1 MTDEVAVLETA
12 ILVAQTQL
20 LAQVAD
26 DASLDGRST
35 GLVGFNAAI
44 AAATIA
50 AKEVLG
56 TYWWT
61 PLPSL
66 LVSTLILVVTLFGRL
81 ESLLT
86 KNEGALDLGKTAATF
101 FERFGGNPRLK
112 ALKQLLADLGAAFDA
127 NAKQIAAKRRRL
139 QVSIGFLLAGLTVA
153 AILIALNRPTTME
166 RTCPSSHPHQA
177 STSAPPARSKNSCG
191 N

>member
-1 MTDEVAVLETA
+1 MLEAA
-12 ILVAQTQL
+12 IFVAQTQL

-44 AAATIA
+44 VAATIA

-61 PLPSL
+61 PLPPL
-66 LVSTLILVVTLFGRL
+66 FVSTLILVVTLFGRL

-86 KNEGALDLGKTAATF
+86 KNEGALDLGKPAATF
-101 FERFGGNPRLK
+101 FEKYGSRRRLE
-112 ALKQLLADLGAAFDA
+112 ALKQLLADLGAAFSA

-139 QVSIGFLLAGLTVA
+139 QVSIGIFLAGLTVA
-153 AILIALNRPTTME
+153 AVFDCVEQTDYHGEDMPKLPP
-166 RTCPSSHPHQA
+166 PSGGHTGTAGPL
-177 STSAPPARSKNSCG
+177 KK
-191 N
+191 